1 MDTKYIEIAAKST
14 LFRGI
19 ERSDMPHVMG
29 CLESRI
35 LHFNRNEYI
44 ARMGSPFSGVYIVME
59 GETAIVRETYD
70 GSRSVVNLFGVG
82 DVCGEAMAFCG
93 LNRWPMS
100 HQALTDC
107 TVLVVHPERIVD
119 VCERACVFHK
129 TILSNMIRV
138 IARKAC
144 DMNRKIEYLMLKTIN
159 GKLSKF
165 LLEQKVLN
173 GSSTFHVPMNKEKL
187 ADFLNVSRP
196 SMSRELGRL
205 RDEGII
211 EFHRNTFR
219 IVDED
224 KLRTYLEI

>member
-1 MDTKYIEIAAKST
+1 MEPKFVEIASQST
-14 LFRGI
+14 LFNGI
-19 ERSDMPHVMG
+19 ALSDMPHVMG
-29 CLESRI
+29 CLESKL
-35 LHFNRNEYI
+35 LHFRRNEYI
-44 ARMGSPFSGVYIVME
+44 ARMGAPFSGVYIVME

-70 GSRSVVNLFGVG
+70 GSRSVVNLFRVG

-93 LNRWPMS
+93 LDRWPMS

-129 TILSNMIRV
+129 AILSNMIRV

-159 GKLSKF
+159 GKLSKY
-165 LLEQKVLN
+165 LLEQKDLN
-173 GSSTFHVPMNKEKL
+173 GSATFHVPMNKEKL

-196 SMSRELGRL
+196 SMSRELGHL
-205 RDEGII
+205 RYEGVI

-219 IVDED
+219 IVDEE
-224 KLRTYLEI
+224 KLRTFLEI